1 MYQRSVLLTVD
12 PIVILHFK
20 NKLLSTT
27 QFSDTKTKAVLKKTM
42 LSGVKFLLDFFGLH
56 FAVQLH
62 LRWEFSL
69 VDMSGYNHPVRRKR
83 YSEN

>member
-1 MYQRSVLLTVD
+1 LKQLSVLLTVD
-12 PIVILHFK
+12 LIVILHFK

-27 QFSDTKTKAVLKKTM
+27 QFSDTKTKAVYKKTM
-42 LSGVKFLLDFFGLH
+42 LSGVKFLLDILWFTLH
-56 FAVQLH
+56 CTV
-62 LRWEFSL
+62 RWEFSL